1 MVFNIE
7 KLIKIICDLLE
18 LFTSTYLQI
27 HIQIRCVPKK
37 LSISLWVML
46 TNAPG
51 ALVKNTKTSNFYI
64 ENSVFY
70 LSKM

>member
-51 ALVKNTKTSNFYI
+51 ALVKEAKEENFTLKTTFFI
-64 ENSVFY
+64 
-70 LSKM
+70 L